1 SHSRWLREPGRL
13 PHRLPGARAA
23 DQADLAGA
31 RPDRTLPEPCSM
43 TARRRPDQSG
53 QILVMAVFVLTFL
66 FLPLAVY
73 VIDSGLVE
81 ATYVQLGDT
90 LQAAAEDG
98 ASSLDVGAFRQS
110 GGQVVRLDP
119 MEARAVADHSLR
131 ASQLPGL
138 EGWTIRVGGDRV
150 SVTAHLRV

>member
-1 SHSRWLREPGRL
+1 
-13 PHRLPGARAA
+13 
-23 DQADLAGA
+23 
-31 RPDRTLPEPCSM
+31 M

-66 FLPLAVY
+66 FVPLAVY

-81 ATYVQLGDT
+81 ANYVQLGET

-98 ASSLDVGAFRQS
+98 ASSLDVAAFRQS
-110 GGQVVRLDP
+110 GGQVVQLDHA
-119 MEARAVADHSLR
+119 EAQAVTDRSLR

-138 EGWTIRVGGDRV
+138 ESWTISVSGDTV
-150 SVTAHLRV
+150 SVTAHMRVRLLVLGTATLTQTKGASFAVGP